1 MNFLKN
7 ILSTLVALTIFSVL
21 SFFIFIG
28 VFSALTAEK
37 PVEVEGNS
45 VLHLK
50 LNKPI
55 DEMEQENPLE
65 EIFPVSPEILGLI
78 QLKEAISK
86 AKEDDNIKGI
96 YLNAPYVQ
104 AGIATVEELR
114 EALLD
119 FKTSGKFVVAYG
131 EFFTEGAYYLAS
143 VADKVYL
150 HPEGELELNG
160 LSANLAF
167 FKGMLEKLEIEP
179 QVFRVGDFK
188 SYVETYTREDMSPE
202 NRVQMESLL
211 NSINQ
216 EMLGNL
222 AESRNKTP
230 EEVKEISD
238 KMLIH
243 NPQDAKRLS
252 MVDELFYEDQVL
264 DELKKLAGTA
274 EEDDLEMISYSKF
287 RKSYS
292 TYKSSKNR
300 IAVIVASGDIIPGKG
315 DNNTIGSDKFAK
327 EIRKARENDDIKA
340 IVMRIKSP
348 GGSFLASEVM
358 WREIELASQV
368 KPVIASMSDVA
379 ASGGYYMAMACD
391 TIVAQPNTITG
402 SIGIFT
408 IIFNAQG
415 FLNNKLG
422 ITTDEVSTGEI
433 STLYTMSRP
442 LSEAQ
447 RKIIQKNTD
456 EGYETFVSKAAAGR
470 GMSVD
475 DIKAIASGRVW
486 SGMQAVE
493 NGLVDQLGGL
503 DDAIA
508 IAAEKAGIADDYK
521 VRYYPEQKPFLEQLL
536 SDLEGEARVKFMK
549 EEMNEFYPFIKQYER
564 VKNLQ
569 GLQTRLPFELHLE

>member
-1 MNFLKN
+1 MRWNRR
-7 ILSTLVALTIFSVL
+7 I
-21 SFFIFIG
+21 
-28 VFSALTAEK
+28 
-37 PVEVEGNS
+37 
-45 VLHLK
+45 
-50 LNKPI
+50 
-55 DEMEQENPLE
+55 PLE

-104 AGIATVEELR
+104 AGIATIEELR